1 MGQIH
6 GSKGILFLDDQ
17 SGACTA
23 CQDISGDLTAI
34 TFTRSKN
41 NPDSTTFGK
50 GMLQRIDGLGD
61 MSMDVTA
68 IFNSGELAE
77 ITGLLDDMFHGSLVS
92 RAQYLPGGSV
102 TGCPVYTASMRL
114 NNYANNQP
122 VDGIVALNFSLA
134 NAAGCMTSACAV

>member
-6 GSKGILFLDDQ
+6 GSKGVLFLDDQ
-17 SGACTA
+17 GGT

-61 MSMDVTA
+61 LSMDVTA
-68 IFNSGELAE
+68 IFNSGSADAVA
-77 ITGLLDDMFHGSLVS
+77 GLMDEMFHGSLVS
-92 RAQYLPGGSV
+92 RAQYLPAGST
-102 TGCPVYTASMRL
+102 TGCPVYTASMRM

-122 VDGIVALNFSLA
+122 VDGVVALNFSLA